1 MTVRRIAVTAV
12 SLLLA
17 VTAAGCSG
25 GTSSDSGKHPKTP
38 TPSASGSSA
47 PGADGPGAALQYGPG
62 PQAKYTVQTQPPAG
76 SCHFG
81 YTAAKE
87 PLEDK
92 ACTPGALN
100 PKVTTAT
107 LKTTICQS
115 GYTSTIRPPASITGA
130 EKAANAKSYGYTGA
144 LHDAEY
150 DHLVSLEL
158 GGDPNDPRNLWVEP
172 PSPGHKAG
180 AGPNNP
186 KDSVESKLHT
196 AICSGKVPLAA
207 AQKAIATD
215 WTTALATLS
224 LN

>member
-1 MTVRRIAVTAV
+1 MSVRTIASTAA

-17 VTAAGCSG
+17 ATAVGCSSTGSHDAGAKNPAPAKTSLRAAG
-25 GTSSDSGKHPKTP
+25 
-38 TPSASGSSA
+38 ASGA
-47 PGADGPGAALQYGPG
+47 PASLPYGPG
-62 PQAKYTVQTQPPAG
+62 PQTKYTVQPQPPAG

-87 PLEDK
+87 PLEDR

-100 PKVTTAT
+100 PKVTAAT
-107 LKTTICQS
+107 LKTTICKP
-115 GYTSTIRPPASITGA
+115 GYTSTIRPPAAVTGA
-130 EKAANAKSYGYTGA
+130 EKAANAKSYRYTGA

-158 GGDPNDPRNLWVEP
+158 GGDPNDRRNLWLEP
-172 PSPGHKAG
+172 PSPGHKTG

-196 AICSGKVPLAA
+196 AVCTGKTQLAA
-207 AQKAIATD
+207 AQNAIATD
-215 WTTALATLS
+215 WTTALTS
-224 LN
+224 LGLR